1 MKNKITDAKTALSA
15 LKSEHTIMVGGFF
28 DGGSPEFLLENM
40 ENHPARNLT
49 LITNDSGMDGRGIDK
64 YMHSVD
70 GMISKIYINYIGR
83 SSGTQK
89 MLAKNPDSVVLVPQG
104 NFAEKLRAGGVGI
117 PAFYTPVGVGTVIEE
132 GKEKRTF
139 DGKDYIL
146 ETAFHADV
154 ALVHAYKVDEYG
166 NCYMRKAAK
175 NFNTLMAMAAD
186 YVIVE
191 AEEIVPIG
199 SIEPDLISVPG
210 AFISA
215 IVKIESEAE

>member
-15 LKSEHTIMVGGFF
+15 IKSGHTVMTGGFF
-28 DGGSPEFLLENM
+28 DGGSPEFLFKNM
-40 ENHPARNLT
+40 KGHTARNLT

-70 GMISKIYINYIGR
+70 GMITKVYINYIGR
-83 SSGTQK
+83 SSAVQR
-89 MLAKNPDSVVLVPQG
+89 MLSENPDSVVLVPQG
-104 NFAEKLRAGGVGI
+104 NFAEKLRAGGSGI

-132 GKEKRTF
+132 GKEKRIF
-139 DGKDYIL
+139 DGREYIL

-154 ALVHAYKVDEYG
+154 ALVHAHRVDEYG
-166 NCYMRKAAK
+166 NCYMRRAAK

-191 AEEIVPIG
+191 AEEIVPVG
-199 SIEPDLISVPG
+199 SIESDLISVPG
-210 AFISA
+210 AFINA
-215 IVKIESEAE
+215 IVKIESEDK